1 MSPAP
6 LRPSTSPTA
15 GPHAP
20 PAPAAAGRLP
30 QRHYLAGSGP
40 SLLRVVD
47 QRIGRQDPVELLL
60 RHLALHSNSK
70 AQEQP
75 RNQRQPAA
83 LREER
88 GPDDERQILLLALL
102 DVRVLRGR
110 GSMGRTSLDAGE
122 ADNKVARDAAG
133 QLVAREGDA
142 DAPLGRGEDGAR
154 LVAREADEP
163 HGRVRE
169 GRDGP
174 EGGRHRAVHLRRA
187 EEQLREV
194 APLRDQARLVVAE
207 RHDSGRAGHVAP
219 ALRGG
224 QPLSCHLADRRDLR
238 SGCTAGVHAQAPIFA
253 QLHARQPADAV
264 HDGVGLAEEE
274 HHIEGTAAIG
284 PAVLRLDEELPVA
297 LSGARAPGLR
307 GLSLD
312 HPNEPGVEV
321 RVHRCPTPRLHL
333 LHQPGE
339 HLRQVV
345 LPQARVDLLQEPRD
359 LGPGELAEG
368 AQLHRRPA
376 GAYDADPAR
385 SSCGK
390 CLQEVLGLGAEFMT
404 LETLSGAVNQ
414 RPLSSCDEVVSCAHC
429 PNPCPRGV
437 LQHHVQALLLCRR
450 RLLSRTEVGR
460 EGTPPSPACSA
471 PVRSMAHTVARRV
484 GDTLLGKALCGMG
497 RR

>member
-1 MSPAP
+1 MMRCLPALATSAEGRGQAAEFERVWTIAWRQQSAGKIRCIFLTGQCLFGADPPREHGGLRAARDLRQVPERERAGGASRSDERGRASSRATEAIDKSGNGITWTAGTCCCGLSPATQSLQP
-6 LRPSTSPTA
+6 R
-15 GPHAP
+15 GPN
-20 PAPAAAGRLP
+20 
-30 QRHYLAGSGP
+30 S
-40 SLLRVVD
+40 LRVVD
-47 QRIGRQDPVELLL
+47 QRVGRQNPVELLL
-60 RHLALHSNSK
+60 RHLALHGNSE

-75 RNQRQPAA
+75 RDQRQPAA
-83 LREER
+83 LREE
-88 GPDDERQILLLALL
+88 GGTDDERRALRLLLLAPLG
-102 DVRVLRGR
+102 VRALPGGGGVGGTL
-110 GSMGRTSLDAGE
+110 LDAGE
-122 ADNKVARDAAG
+122 ADDEVARDAAG

-321 RVHRCPTPRLHL
+321 RVTD
-333 LHQPGE
+333 
-339 HLRQVV
+339 V
-345 LPQARVDLLQEPRD
+345 LPRAFTCCTSLGSISTKWSCPKRESTCSKNHVTSAPASSQKAHNSTAVQLEPIMQIRR
-359 LGPGELAEG
+359 GPA
-368 AQLHRRPA
+368 A
-376 GAYDADPAR
+376 GSISNR
-385 SSCGK
+385 SSGW
-390 CLQEVLGLGAEFMT
+390 
-404 LETLSGAVNQ
+404 
-414 RPLSSCDEVVSCAHC
+414 
-429 PNPCPRGV
+429 
-437 LQHHVQALLLCRR
+437 
-450 RLLSRTEVGR
+450 
-460 EGTPPSPACSA
+460 
-471 PVRSMAHTVARRV
+471 
-484 GDTLLGKALCGMG
+484 
-497 RR
+497 